1 MKFIEAKI
9 YNYDLEEGEETI
21 LINVANIAWIAD
33 TLDSCYIEM
42 NYGNDPYQ
50 DVLTA
55 VILLTSC
62 ATCDLAKDH
71 TPGLSCPPADGSHG
85 PCPFGCE
92 PIVKR

>member
-1 MKFIEAKI
+1 MKVLLVPFAW
-9 YNYDLEEGEETI
+9 
-21 LINVANIAWIAD
+21 LI
-33 TLDSCYIEM
+33 
-42 NYGNDPYQ
+42 
-50 DVLTA
+50 VLTA

-85 PCPFGCE
+85 PCPFECK